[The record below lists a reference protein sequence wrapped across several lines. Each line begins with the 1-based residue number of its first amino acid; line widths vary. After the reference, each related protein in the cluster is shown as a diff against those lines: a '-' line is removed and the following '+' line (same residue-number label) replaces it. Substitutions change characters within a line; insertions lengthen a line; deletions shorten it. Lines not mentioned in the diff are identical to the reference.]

1 MKGQLAIFG
10 LFKHEESIGFHSR
23 SDETFTFLIFR
34 SKYILTVV
42 ATAWYVSLLVN
53 CEQPSKK
60 SGILF
65 SVTTI
70 FTSSTDN
77 LNYPECCFFLPKL
90 LHLINY
96 LVEQFFCRKQIL
108 VMYT

>member
-1 MKGQLAIFG
+1 MKGQLAVFG

-42 ATAWYVSLLVN
+42 ATAWYFSLLVN

-70 FTSSTDN
+70 FQYLQAQLITSITPNAVFFFQS
-77 LNYPECCFFLPKL
+77 CF
-90 LHLINY
+90 I
-96 LVEQFFCRKQIL
+96 
-108 VMYT
+108 

>member
-42 ATAWYVSLLVN
+42 ATAWYFSLLVN

-70 FTSSTDN
+70 FQYLQAQLITSITPNAVFFFQS
-77 LNYPECCFFLPKL
+77 CF
-90 LHLINY
+90 I
-96 LVEQFFCRKQIL
+96 
-108 VMYT
+108 